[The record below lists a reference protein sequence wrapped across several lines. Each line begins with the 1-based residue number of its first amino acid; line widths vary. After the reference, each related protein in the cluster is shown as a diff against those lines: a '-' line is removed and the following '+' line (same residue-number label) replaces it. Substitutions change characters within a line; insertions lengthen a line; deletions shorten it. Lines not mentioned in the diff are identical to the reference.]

1 MMIKTKNY
9 PQANIQEAE
18 QICSKIQQEAAYQVQ
33 ELFERANKEAERILG
48 LAKAEAENKKQ
59 VLLKDLDKKLSREEE
74 KMLSSLSLEKKKIAL
89 EEKSKFA
96 QQVLDL
102 IFRQAEE
109 LRRSRDYLT
118 FLKKAILQGAAVIDT
133 ETIEVFCSSLD
144 EKITNSDF
152 IKEVT
157 AFAAN
162 KFKKNF
168 VFKCHYADFKDIG
181 VIVQSPDGHLSYDN
195 RFQSRLKRMYDQ
207 VYAKLLKESF

>member
-1 MMIKTKNY
+1 MKTKNY

-18 QICSKIQQEAAYQVQ
+18 QICFKIQQEAAHQVQ
-33 ELFERANKEAERILG
+33 DLFERANKEAQKILG

-59 VLLKDLDKKLSREEE
+59 ALLKELDRKLSREEE

-96 QQVLDL
+96 QQVLDSV
-102 IFRQAEE
+102 FRQAEE
-109 LRRSRDYLT
+109 LRRSRDYAT
-118 FLKKAILQGAAVIDT
+118 FLKKAILEGVGVIDT
-133 ETIEVFCSSLD
+133 DTIEVFCSSFD
-144 EKITNSDF
+144 EKITNPDF

-157 AFAAN
+157 ASAAS
-162 KFKKNF
+162 KFKKEF
-168 VFKCHYADFKDIG
+168 VFKFHFADFKDIG
-181 VIVQSPDGHLSYDN
+181 VIVQSPDGHLSYNN